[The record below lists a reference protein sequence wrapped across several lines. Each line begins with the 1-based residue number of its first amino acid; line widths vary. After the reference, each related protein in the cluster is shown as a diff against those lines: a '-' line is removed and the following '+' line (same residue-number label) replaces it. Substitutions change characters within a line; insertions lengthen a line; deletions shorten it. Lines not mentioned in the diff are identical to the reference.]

1 MRPLNFEQFFE
12 PHEKACKIAEK
23 WEIWDGARTPWKE
36 AVKELRRYIYAT
48 DTRQTTNSKLP
59 WKNSTTVPK
68 LGAIRETLLAQYM
81 KALFP
86 HNNWFAWQ
94 PRDLASSSADKSKA
108 VTSFMKVM
116 LDQGKFLSSANQLL
130 LDWLDTG
137 NVFSEPQFKR
147 ETKDDGTVVFEGVVA
162 RRIDPFDIVFDPTV
176 DRFSDSPT
184 ITRSIKTVGDILIEL
199 EEDPGLNYDQEV
211 LNKLV
216 GKRREMRSWP
226 QDRLNRFDHLPVSG
240 FGDPSI
246 YANSDLV
253 ELLEFRG
260 HWYDVDTGK
269 LSKNQII
276 TVVDRTYIL
285 REVSDDSN
293 SLGRIQHS
301 AYRPRP
307 NNLWGMSP
315 LENLVGMQYR
325 LDHVE
330 NMKADILDQYNHP
343 RVVIKG
349 QVDDF
354 EDVPGERIY
363 TDADSEVSWQRPDIA
378 TLQNEN
384 EMRVYMSLMEEIAG
398 APKDLAGVR
407 TPGNKTL
414 EEVTQL
420 QTNSQA
426 LFLNK
431 AMMFEMNFWEPLI
444 NSMFDMAVRRMSR
457 HMELAVPNDDF
468 GIAEFI
474 TLTPEDLSGNGLIRP
489 MGARRFLTKSQLL
502 RNLVDFSNTPIGN
515 DPAVNVH
522 MSGKRM
528 AEMIEELL
536 EVEQFGLVRP
546 NVRVFEQA
554 ETQQLAETAAQQV
567 QANVDTPTELS
578 EDDIEAQLDEIEPE
592 GGEIG
597 TTGIDQ

>member
-1 MRPLNFEQFFE
+1 
-12 PHEKACKIAEK
+12 
-23 WEIWDGARTPWKE
+23 
-36 AVKELRRYIYAT
+36 
-48 DTRQTTNSKLP
+48 
-59 WKNSTTVPK
+59 
-68 LGAIRETLLAQYM
+68 
-81 KALFP
+81 
-86 HNNWFAWQ
+86 
-94 PRDLASSSADKSKA
+94 
-108 VTSFMKVM
+108 MKVM
-116 LDQGKFLSSANQLL
+116 LDQGKFLATSQDLL

-137 NVFSEPQFKR
+137 NVFAEPQFVR
-147 ETKDDGTVVFEGVVA
+147 ETKDDGTVTFEGTIA
-162 RRIDPFDIVFDPTV
+162 RRISPFDIVFDPTV

-184 ITRSIKTVGDILIEL
+184 ITRSIKTVADILIEL
-199 EEDPGLNYDQEV
+199 EADPGLNY
-211 LNKLV
+211 
-216 GKRREMRSWP
+216 
-226 QDRLNRFDHLPVSG
+226 RLNRFDQLPVAG
-240 FGDPSI
+240 FGDPTQ
-246 YANSDLV
+246 YAHSDLV

-260 HWYDVDTGK
+260 HWYDIDTGE
-269 LSKNQII
+269 LRKNQII
-276 TVVDRTYIL
+276 TVIDRAYIL
-285 REVSDDSN
+285 REMTDESN
-293 SLGRIQHS
+293 SLGQIVHGS
-301 AYRPRP
+301 YRPRP
-307 NNLWGMSP
+307 DNLWGMSP

-343 RVVIKG
+343 RVLVTG

-363 TDADSEVSWQRPDIA
+363 ADEDGSVQYLRPDIA
-378 TLQNEN
+378 TIQNDN
-384 EMRVYMSLMEEIAG
+384 EMRVYMALMEEIAG

-431 AMMFEMNFWEPLI
+431 AMMFELNFWEPLL
-444 NSMFDMAVRRMSR
+444 NNLFDMAVRRMSR
-457 HMELAVPNDDF
+457 HMELAVPDDDF
-468 GIAEFI
+468 GISEFV
-474 TLTPEDLSGNGLIRP
+474 TLTREDLSGNGLLRP

-528 AEMIEELL
+528 AEMVEELL

-578 EDDIEAQLDEIEPE
+578 DDDIEAQLDEIEPE
-592 GGEIG
+592 DELE
-597 TTGIDQ
+597 TTGI